1 MMGKRIVLVFAALL
15 VFASAAQADV
25 KIGYVNAARLL
36 DESPQAEDVSKRLKQ
51 EFSGKEKDLLSK
63 QNELKK
69 LQDRMTRDGSV
80 MSEAEHGKLDR
91 DILTLQRDV
100 QRKSDEFREDLN
112 LRKNEE
118 MNKLLGVI
126 QAAIADIG
134 KEQHYDL
141 IVYEGVAYAS
151 PTIDLTDT
159 VLAKMRTTMDST
171 ASPATPNK

>member
-1 MMGKRIVLVFAALL
+1 MTGKRIVLLFALL
-15 VFASAAQADV
+15 LALVPAANADV

-36 DESPQAEDVSKRLKQ
+36 DESPQAEDVSQRLKE
-51 EFSGKEKDLLSK
+51 EFSGKQKDLLTK
-63 QNELKK
+63 QNKLKK
-69 LQDRMTRDGSV
+69 MQERMTRDGSV

-100 QRKSDEFREDLN
+100 QRKGDEFREDLN

-126 QAAIADIG
+126 QSAISVIG
-134 KEQHYDL
+134 KEENYDL

-151 PTIDLTDT
+151 STIDLTDK
-159 VLAKMRTTMDST
+159 VLDKLR
-171 ASPATPNK
+171 ASMNTGGAGATPKK